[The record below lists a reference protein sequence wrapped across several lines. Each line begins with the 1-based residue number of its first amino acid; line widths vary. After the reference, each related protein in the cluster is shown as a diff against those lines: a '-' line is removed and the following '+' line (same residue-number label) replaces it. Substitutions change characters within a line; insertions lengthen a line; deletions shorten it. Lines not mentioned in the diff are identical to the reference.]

1 MEHRLLSKFRIIDL
15 TDTKRNQRI
24 TFLCYLLS
32 AIFLVIAACFFI
44 ANNMFRVDKI
54 IIKGDVSK
62 VTKTQLEYVANNKLH
77 GTFFTLNISELQSQ
91 FKMLPRVKDVTVE
104 RVFPHTIIVK
114 FTEYNAIARVGSVDL
129 LADNNEVFD
138 GADDNESL
146 PILNVEPDKAVWAY
160 QQYLLINKVLNE
172 HDMNIK
178 SIRSDNSRVLYI
190 GTSNGKELVICTQN
204 LSKILDKLDAYWS
217 DLVQIN
223 PSFTYMNFCYNNSV
237 AIK

>member
-104 RVFPHTIIVK
+104 RVFPH
-114 FTEYNAIARVGSVDL
+114 
-129 LADNNEVFD
+129 NNEVFD